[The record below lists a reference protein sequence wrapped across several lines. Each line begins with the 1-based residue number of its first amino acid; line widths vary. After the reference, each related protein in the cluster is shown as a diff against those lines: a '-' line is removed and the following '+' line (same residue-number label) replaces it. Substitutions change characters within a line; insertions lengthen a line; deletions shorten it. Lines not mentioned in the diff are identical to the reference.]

1 MEDEE
6 EKPQQRKREETD
18 IHWTY
23 LVFLPT
29 LHIHATAKLSLVE
42 NRSQKG
48 SFLNLS
54 GGSLK
59 RPVSPVYKVDL
70 VEGCEVVSKRQCV
83 SALCLILEWIY
94 LLINATA
101 LDKRR
106 KMKSCGCFSTWNC
119 KKISPSQTFNVY
131 KKRRLWLG
139 ISDKV
144 GLCLHY
150 KSKEE
155 RNK

>member
-1 MEDEE
+1 MNVFGVFTDSAYSCDC
-6 EKPQQRKREETD
+6 KTLSFRK
-18 IHWTY
+18 
-23 LVFLPT
+23 LLP
-29 LHIHATAKLSLVE
+29 
-42 NRSQKG
+42 KG
-48 SFLNLS
+48 IFFNLS

-83 SALCLILEWIY
+83 RALAVCDPRMGRIY

-139 ISDKV
+139 ISDKA